1 MISRTSMYVVDA
13 NYAGDGEFYVRGVV
27 FDKGDKKTVAVRL
40 KNQIEREIYWGDAYK
55 DNPVLAAAKISQ
67 ENEDLSRKGVHNKN
81 TLPDLINKGLM
92 KAFEEKQFDVIELV
106 SFRQGRIRDTGHFG
120 SIFSYEIANISYVE
134 SLLEH
139 EVTTFQVVGE

>member
-1 MISRTSMYVVDA
+1 MQNDNNKLAHDNEKMISRTSMYVIDA

-67 ENEDLSRKGVHNKN
+67 ENED
-81 TLPDLINKGLM
+81 
-92 KAFEEKQFDVIELV
+92 
-106 SFRQGRIRDTGHFG
+106 
-120 SIFSYEIANISYVE
+120 
-134 SLLEH
+134 
-139 EVTTFQVVGE
+139 